1 MLQNTRATP
10 KGAPRPLGTPIRER
24 LDLTAM
30 DRPLE
35 RPLFRRSRLITAGFV
50 LAGLAAVTA
59 GYVRYG
65 LMRSVT
71 IGADRVT
78 IGTVRAGVF
87 REYIPI
93 DGSIEPRET
102 VYLDAVDGGQVTEVL
117 VEEGALVTAG
127 QPLVRLNNA
136 NLQLQVLNSEAQL
149 SEQLDRLT
157 STKVQFEQ
165 SRLNHSRDLIDAG
178 FQTEKAR
185 QNLGRLNA
193 LASSGAVRRA
203 DIDDAKLE
211 FDRQQELLAALTHA
225 KEVDESLQR
234 QQIEQVDRL
243 VAGLN
248 RNLAIARQN
257 LDNLTIKAPFDGQL
271 TALQAHLGESKLLG
285 QRIGQIDRIDGYKV
299 VALVDEHYLQRVL
312 IGQHATPDPDATLPL
327 EQGFNVVKVY
337 PEVRDRQFKVDLAF
351 EGRVPA
357 SVRRGQSVP
366 LRLQIGGERRG
377 LLLDNGA
384 FYDDSGG
391 QWAFVLASDG
401 SLARRRSV
409 RLGRR
414 NLEQVEVLQGLAA
427 GDRVIVSSYD
437 GLKDTNRVEL
447 RPKQQRD

>member
-1 MLQNTRATP
+1 MLRTTREAP
-10 KGAPRPLGTPIRER
+10 KTGPRPLGSPIRER
-24 LDLTAM
+24 PDLTAM

-35 RPLFRRSRLITAGFV
+35 RQWVTRSRAITSGGVVLV
-50 LAGLAAVTA
+50 LAAMVA
-59 GYVRYG
+59 GYIRYG
-65 LMRSVT
+65 LTRSVT
-71 IGADRVT
+71 LSADRVVV
-78 IGTVRAGVF
+78 GTVHAGVF
-87 REYIPI
+87 REYIPV

-102 VYLDAVDGGQVTEVL
+102 VYLDAVDGGQVTQVL
-117 VEEGALVTAG
+117 VEEGALVKAG

-149 SEQLDRLT
+149 AEQLDRLT
-157 STKVQFEQ
+157 STKLQFEQ

-178 FQTEKAR
+178 FQTEKSR
-185 QNLGRLNA
+185 QSLGRLSA
-193 LASSGAVRRA
+193 LANSGAVRRA
-203 DIDDAKLE
+203 DIDDARLE
-211 FDRQQELLAALTHA
+211 FDRQQGLLAALMHA

-234 QQIEQVDRL
+234 QQIEQLDRL
-243 VAGLN
+243 VSGLN
-248 RNLAIARQN
+248 RNLTIARQN
-257 LDNLTIKAPFDGQL
+257 LDNLIIKAPFDGQL
-271 TALQAHLGESKLLG
+271 TTLQAHLGESKLAG

-312 IGQHATPDPDATLPL
+312 IGQHAAPDPDATLPR
-327 EQGFNVVKVY
+327 EQGFIVMKVY

-351 EGRVPA
+351 EGGVPA
-357 SVRRGQSVP
+357 AVRRGQSVP

-377 LLLDNGA
+377 LILDNGA

-391 QWAFVLASDG
+391 QWAFVLTGDG

-437 GLKDTNRVEL
+437 GMKDTERVEL
-447 RPKQQRD
+447 RRGT